1 MSTSS
6 PAPVASP
13 PAAPLRGFARWQND
27 NASQINDF
35 RRGLFRF
42 MRNGLSVLGLVIVV
56 VMLIVAATG
65 QWWVPFPGDATGD
78 VAMSNRLQAPSS
90 LHFFGTDDA
99 GRDVFTRTVLAT
111 RTSFQVGIIIL
122 VVAISLGVTLGALAG
137 YYGGVTNTLIM
148 RFTDVMLT
156 FPGIFLPLAVASA
169 LGRGMVPA
177 MLALSITWW
186 PGYCRLV
193 EAQILKVREE
203 DFVAGAKA
211 IGANQARVI
220 FRHIL
225 PNTLTGIIVKA
236 SMDFGF
242 AVLAHPAPRAR
253 LGLDDCAGAPF
264 HAQRMVDLHFSG
276 ALHVCDGVGLQP
288 AGRRAARSAGS
299 ECDGEII
306 LDEQLRADDDEFL
319 DKRTGQISCFRRLS
333 LARGTVNRALVL
345 L

>member
-242 AVLAHPAPRAR
+242 AVLALAP
-253 LGLDDCAGAPF
+253 LGF
-264 HAQRMVDLHFSG
+264 I
-276 ALHVCDGVGLQP
+276 GVGIQP
-288 AGRRAARSAGS
+288 PEPDWGSMIALGRRFMPNEWWISTFPGLFMFVMVLGFNLLG
-299 ECDGEII
+299 DGLRDL
-306 LDEQLRADDDEFL
+306 LDPNA
-319 DKRTGQISCFRRLS
+319 
-333 LARGTVNRALVL
+333 TVK
-345 L
+345 

>member
-1 MSTSS
+1 MTTSS
-6 PAPVASP
+6 PAPVSSP

-56 VMLIVAATG
+56 VMLIVAVTG
-65 QWWVPFPGDATGD
+65 AWWVPFPGDATGD
-78 VAMSNRLQAPSS
+78 VEMSNRLQAPSS
-90 LHFFGTDDA
+90 VHFFGTDDA

-211 IGANQARVI
+211 IGASQARVI

-242 AVLAHPAPRAR
+242 AVLALAS
-253 LGLDDCAGAPF
+253 LGF
-264 HAQRMVDLHFSG
+264 I
-276 ALHVCDGVGLQP
+276 GVGIQP
-288 AGRRAARSAGS
+288 PEPDWGSMIALGRRFMPGEWWISTFPGLFMFVMVLGFNLLG
-299 ECDGEII
+299 DGLRDL
-306 LDEQLRADDDEFL
+306 LDPNA
-319 DKRTGQISCFRRLS
+319 
-333 LARGTVNRALVL
+333 TVK
-345 L
+345 